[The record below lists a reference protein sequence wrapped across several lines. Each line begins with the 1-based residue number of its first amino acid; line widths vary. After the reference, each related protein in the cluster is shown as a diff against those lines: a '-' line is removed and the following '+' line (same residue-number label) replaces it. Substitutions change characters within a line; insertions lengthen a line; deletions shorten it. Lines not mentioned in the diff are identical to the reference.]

1 MTTSVLGTDFC
12 RQFDLTAA
20 RTCGSPKEPAG
31 HQCRALADLAK
42 WYTAKPFPNAGG
54 ILVLPTGGGKT
65 FTAIRFSCVG
75 PISDGYKVLW
85 LAHTHHLLEQAF
97 FAFSDGLAQIA
108 EPKATLVARVVSGTE
123 GHYRPVHIKAEDDV
137 VIGTLQTIN
146 QAYQNRHPQLEKFLQ
161 SAKKKLLVVFDEAH
175 HSPAPSY
182 RNLVLSLRQRF
193 PEMYLLGLTATP
205 TYSDEAKRGWLKK
218 LFPQGLIHQVTPQQ
232 LMAAGILARPI
243 SEEPRTNFTPQFD
256 EREYKKWVGTHRDLP
271 EEIISEL
278 ANNRERNSFIA
289 KWYADNKD
297 KYKKTIMF
305 ADRWYQCEQLSEFLR
320 ARGVKA
326 GTVYSHV
333 DADPGSA
340 AARNKR
346 DRDENAKVL
355 EAFRKGKIDVLINV
369 RMLTEGTDVPDVQ
382 SVFLT
387 RATTSQILL
396 TQMIGRAL
404 RGPKFGGTA
413 DAYIVSFIDNWKQF
427 INWAEYDQLAEG
439 LADEK
444 VSEYGKRPPIQL
456 ISIEL
461 VQRLARQMQTGV
473 NMTPGPF
480 VTLLPVGWYRVEY
493 QTQVADSDN
502 LEPVR
507 ELIMVFGNERDN
519 YEKFIQTISKGSLEA
534 FEKEDLTLD
543 TVQPTI
549 EAWQE
554 EFFPNTEDRFGT
566 NLAADLFKIARHI
579 AQNGSA
585 PRFFEFDQRDQHN
598 LDAVAKEFIEKDLG
612 ARVVQDALMQE
623 FKKVDRLWSTIYP
636 RYDLFKSQYDAC
648 VNFHLHA
655 ELHKTTPEDHQPNLI
670 ALSEQSTVQDREP
683 SEDVKEQ
690 VKERDGRCLCCSWDA
705 KRALQVD
712 HIAAY
717 YYSGNSQMD
726 NLQTLCVDCN
736 RIKNTQTIN
745 FRNSKT
751 DLIQPPKSVPDLK
764 LPSGQKAG
772 DLRQFVRYLRRWI
785 NFFYHCGAVHN
796 IDWAAKGDRFYHWTI
811 ELAEGN
817 DPDWLKPH
825 LENLLFQI
833 RQERSN
839 AGYGMPKSLT
849 VVAPGK
855 KDVKVLIRREKN
867 P

>member
-1 MTTSVLGTDFC
+1 M
-12 RQFDLTAA
+12 
-20 RTCGSPKEPAG
+20 
-31 HQCRALADLAK
+31 
-42 WYTAKPFPNAGG
+42 
-54 ILVLPTGGGKT
+54 PTGGGKT
-65 FTAIRFSCVG
+65 FTAIRFSCIQ

-97 FAFSDGLAQIA
+97 FAYSDGLAQIA
-108 EPKATLVARVVSGTE
+108 EPKPTLVTRVVSGTE
-123 GHYRPVHIKAEDDV
+123 GHYRPAHIQAEDDV

-146 QAYQNRHPQLEKFLQ
+146 QAFQNKHPQLEKFLQ

-182 RNLVLSLRQRF
+182 RSLVMSLRQRF

-205 TYSDEAKRGWLKK
+205 TYADETKRGWLKK

-243 SEEPRTNFTPQFD
+243 SEEPRTNFTPTFD

-320 ARGVKA
+320 AKGVKA

-346 DRDENAKVL
+346 TRDENAKVL
-355 EAFRKGKIDVLINV
+355 EAFRQGKIDVLINV

-439 LADEK
+439 LADERLP
-444 VSEYGKRPPIQL
+444 EYGKRPPIQL

-461 VQRLARQMQTGV
+461 VQRLARQMQTGI
-473 NMTPGPF
+473 NMNPGPF
-480 VTLLPVGWYRVEY
+480 VTLLPVGWYRIEY
-493 QTQVADSDN
+493 QTQVAGSDD
-502 LEPVR
+502 LEPIR
-507 ELIMVFGNERDN
+507 ELTMVFGNEKEN
-519 YEKFIQTISKGSLEA
+519 YEQFIQEVSKGGMEA
-534 FEKEDLTLD
+534 FEKEGVTLEAVQE
-543 TVQPTI
+543 TV
-549 EAWQE
+549 EGWQKK
-554 EFFPNTEDRFGT
+554 FFPKTQDHFGLS
-566 NLAADLFKIARHI
+566 LATDLFKIARHV

-585 PRFFEFDQRDQHN
+585 PRFFAFDQRDQHN
-598 LDAVAKEFIEKDLG
+598 LDVVAKEFIEKELG
-612 ARVVQDALMQE
+612 ARVVQDALMHE
-623 FKKVDRLWSTIYP
+623 YKRGDRLWSTIYP

-648 VNFHLHA
+648 VNFHLNA
-655 ELHKTTPEDHQPNLI
+655 ELHGASPEDHQPQASDFTNDG
-670 ALSEQSTVQDREP
+670 SVQDREP
-683 SEDVKEQ
+683 SEEIKEQ
-690 VKERDGRCLCCSWDA
+690 VKQRDGMCLCCSWE
-705 KRALQVD
+705 KNLQVD
-712 HIAAY
+712 HIASY
-717 YYSGNSQMD
+717 YYSGNSQIE
-726 NLQTLCVDCN
+726 NLQSLCVKCN
-736 RIKNTQTIN
+736 RIKGTRTIN
-745 FRNSKT
+745 FRVSKT
-751 DLIQPPKSVPDLK
+751 SLTQPPKSCPDLK
-764 LPSGQKAG
+764 PPSGQEAG
-772 DLRQFVRYLRRWI
+772 DLRRCVCHLWRWI
-785 NFFYHCGAVHN
+785 NLFYQCGAVHD
-796 IDWAAKGDRFYHWTI
+796 IDWAARGDRFYHWTI

-817 DPDWLKPH
+817 NPEWLKPH

-833 RQERSN
+833 RQERFN
-839 AGYGMPKSLT
+839 AGFGMPKALT
-849 VVAPGK
+849 VAAPGK
-855 KDVKVLIRREKN
+855 KDVKVLIRRQTN